1 MEVRETACGDFLDAL
16 AAKTSTP
23 GGGGASALAGAV
35 GTALCTMVGQF
46 TLGKKKYAA
55 AEPEVRALMDR
66 AEDLRRRLL
75 ALADADAA
83 AFAPLS
89 AAYALPKD
97 SPERSAVMERCLR
110 DAAAVPLE
118 ILRLS
123 GEALELHREMLDKGS
138 TLLVSDVGTGAALCW
153 GALQGAALNVKVNTR
168 SMAER
173 DYAAALDG
181 ETEALLARYRLLAE
195 EIYQTVLRRCS

>member
-1 MEVRETACGDFLDAL
+1 MSPAL
-16 AAKTSTP
+16 VWRRTTRPRS
-23 GGGGASALAGAV
+23 LAGAV

-66 AEDLRRRLL
+66 AEGLRKRLL

-89 AAYALPKD
+89 AAYAIPRD
-97 SPERSAVMERCLR
+97 NPERDAVMERCLR

-138 TLLVSDVGTGAALCW
+138 ALLVSDVGTGAALCW
-153 GALQGAALNVKVNTR
+153 GALQGAALNVKVNAR
-168 SMAER
+168 SMAAR
-173 DYAAALDG
+173 DYAAALEQ
-181 ETEALLARYRLLAE
+181 ETDALLTRYRPVAE
-195 EIYQTVLRRCS
+195 EIYQTVLRRCG